1 MQERCNRVEL
11 SLGESRVQAS
21 LILAQVCR
29 AVSFVWL
36 EDLCIF
42 PIKATCNSNELE
54 DINLRA
60 VNPKKDRRQRAEK
73 GEKEC
78 VERAKFSK
86 RQRKINE
93 MRRRQTKKSRENVKL
108 IKMKLSRTQGEG
120 GSGMERMKGG
130 EATEACNMRF
140 IKTHPTIT
148 AQVSMRLRLAN

>member
-60 VNPKKDRRQRAEK
+60 VNPKKNRRQRAEK
-73 GEKEC
+73 GEKE
-78 VERAKFSK
+78 RSSAKG
-86 RQRKINE
+86 NE
-93 MRRRQTKKSRENVKL
+93 KSTRC
-108 IKMKLSRTQGEG
+108 EG
-120 GSGMERMKGG
+120 GRQQKAGKMS
-130 EATEACNMRF
+130 
-140 IKTHPTIT
+140 
-148 AQVSMRLRLAN
+148 S